1 MVQSVHQYLTRG
13 DEHQSLLLAELLLAS
28 HWNFLSII
36 FLTYKMEEIMVTTIK
51 SCYTCWM
58 KQCVLGDI
66 HQRAVDGMVVLAV
79 VLAPL

>member
-1 MVQSVHQYLTRG
+1 
-13 DEHQSLLLAELLLAS
+13 
-28 HWNFLSII
+28 
-36 FLTYKMEEIMVTTIK
+36 MVTTIK